1 LGIIDITSVI
11 PGSVQGA
18 GDVQL
23 DTGHGGVG
31 EGELLGQLVG
41 RVQGGDTLAIYRV
54 NTQLLSSLI
63 VLILFLS
70 RAKLLVFLTS
80 ALTAPVA
87 KSRIEVILNSSV
99 KAWRAAK
106 SPALE
111 TVRASTLIWLEG
123 NSLVKKSLAFLE
135 KSVNLAKYDG

>member
-1 LGIIDITSVI
+1 M
-11 PGSVQGA
+11 
-18 GDVQL
+18 
-23 DTGHGGVG
+23 
-31 EGELLGQLVG
+31 
-41 RVQGGDTLAIYRV
+41 
-54 NTQLLSSLI
+54 

-87 KSRIEVILNSSV
+87 RSRTEVILNSSV

-106 SPALE
+106 SPTLE

-135 KSVNLAKYDG
+135 NSVNLAKGWMINSAMEWGYRPWRQRVWQWMRTLRVAVGLFSI